1 MNTVARLFN
10 GRVNQISIGEGTT
23 ETFQSYQTL
32 VATFKAA
39 SAVLVVYGGSPYRY
53 STTTSR
59 NFNDWMEW
67 VCLRERPTRKQFERW
82 MEQGYIPSMENVY
95 NTDIDIVEQ

>member
-23 ETFQSYQTL
+23 ETFQSYQTRI
-32 VATFKAA
+32 ATFKAA
-39 SAVLVVYGGSPYRY
+39 SAVLIVYGSPYRY

-67 VCLRERPTRKQFERW
+67 CCTKGRPTRKQFERW
-82 MEQGYIPSMENVY
+82 MEQGYIPSIENVY
-95 NTDIDIVEQ
+95 NTNIDIIEQ